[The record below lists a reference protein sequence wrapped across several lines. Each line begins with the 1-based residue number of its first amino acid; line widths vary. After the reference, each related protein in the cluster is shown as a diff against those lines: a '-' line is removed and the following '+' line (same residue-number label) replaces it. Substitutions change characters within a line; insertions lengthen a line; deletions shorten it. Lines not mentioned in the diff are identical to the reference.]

1 MQIVIGNFG
10 LSHDQERSQMALWS
24 IMASPMIVSAD
35 LRKMRASSKAIL
47 QNKHVIA
54 INQDPL
60 GVQGRRVIQVRYRSL
75 TRKTDSCMHVY
86 IG

>member
-1 MQIVIGNFG
+1 
-10 LSHDQERSQMALWS
+10 MALWS

-35 LRKMRASSKAIL
+35 LRNMRASSKAIL

-60 GVQGRRVIQVRYRSL
+60 GVQGRRVKQVL
-75 TRKTDSCMHVY
+75 L
-86 IG
+86 